1 MIAQWTKIGNEHA
14 IIIDPIFF
22 EILKMDG
29 NTRLRVSKEGENL
42 ILTPIRGSESGRGRK
57 SPKTK

>member
-14 IIIDPIFF
+14 IIIDPVFF

-29 NTRLRVSKEGENL
+29 NTRLRVSKEGDNL
-42 ILTPIRGSESGRGRK
+42 ILTPIRGSKKVRAK
-57 SPKTK
+57 KVPKTK

>member
-1 MIAQWTKIGNEHA
+1 MIAQWTKIGNENA

-29 NTRLRVSKEGENL
+29 NTRLRVSKEGQNL
-42 ILTPIRGSESGRGRK
+42 ILTPIRDSKKAKRKK
-57 SPKTK
+57 SPKAK

>member
-1 MIAQWTKIGNEHA
+1 MIAQWVKIGNEHG
-14 IIIDPIFF
+14 IIIDPVFF

-42 ILTPIRGSESGRGRK
+42 ILTPIRSAKRAKRK
-57 SPKTK
+57 APKRK